1 MKNILHKLIDK
12 HTPFITKKVKG
23 RLCPWLTA
31 DVKKEMNERDKLLRR
46 ARNSNNEILWSMCKR
61 QRNLVS
67 GLVKMCKS
75 QYYRNF
81 LNECANSPDN
91 FLGAI
96 KKIYPTKVSSSPI
109 KNISS
114 DTNGRL
120 TCETKM
126 IADSFCKYFS
136 TIANSLKFKSI
147 HLRYFIWGK
156 VPKEIN
162 NCGTFFKFHRV
173 NDVDV

>member
-1 MKNILHKLIDK
+1 
-12 HTPFITKKVKG
+12 
-23 RLCPWLTA
+23 
-31 DVKKEMNERDKLLRR
+31 
-46 ARNSNNEILWSMCKR
+46 MCKR

-81 LNECANSPDN
+81 LNECANSPD
-91 FLGAI
+91 
-96 KKIYPTKVSSSPI
+96 IYPTNVSSSPI
-109 KNISS
+109 KNISF
-114 DTNGRL
+114 DINGEL
-120 TCETKM
+120 TCEKKM
-126 IADSFCKYFS
+126 IANSFCKYFS

-147 HLRYFIWGK
+147 HLRYFVWGK

-162 NCGTFFKFHRV
+162 KCGTFFKFHRV